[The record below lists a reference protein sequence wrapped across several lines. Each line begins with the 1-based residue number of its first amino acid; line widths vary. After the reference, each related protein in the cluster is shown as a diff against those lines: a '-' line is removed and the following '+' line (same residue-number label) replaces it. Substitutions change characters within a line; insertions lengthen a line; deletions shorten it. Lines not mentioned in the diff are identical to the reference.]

1 MASIVVSQKEEV
13 FNLFFSMWRG
23 TQGSCLRAWGKK
35 LKIIILLI
43 IVMKKYLFSFYNSR
57 VNNTLGL

>member
-35 LKIIILLI
+35 LKIILLI

-57 VNNTLGL
+57 LNSTLGL